1 MIPKQAKELKDAL
14 ENDTLNVVLSSETT
28 TQQRLKLE
36 RSLNIL
42 PYPYKYVKQLP
53 ENGTGLVVKVDTN
66 LVIHGLFKTRSY
78 FGLFHTIIFADTSTH
93 RILAREVDGSHIT
106 RLAREMSAQEKGI
119 YHVNLQTELLSAFP
133 GGKKKLTVDAHLI
146 LSKHWVLTS
155 SYQRYNGLHANLRF
169 DSLAG
174 LNSNTEVFKAGI
186 RFYPAKRIA
195 DAPELFYLKASALYL
210 EYETREENVVNTY
223 SMGIS
228 FGAGLRLAFGK
239 RLYFEYDIEG
249 NYLFENNLSN
259 YLPSYYT
266 KVPNKYSLRLNIA
279 MGFKFSAWKRGQ
291 V

>member
-1 MIPKQAKELKDAL
+1 
-14 ENDTLNVVLSSETT
+14 
-28 TQQRLKLE
+28 
-36 RSLNIL
+36 
-42 PYPYKYVKQLP
+42 
-53 ENGTGLVVKVDTN
+53 
-66 LVIHGLFKTRSY
+66 
-78 FGLFHTIIFADTSTH
+78 
-93 RILAREVDGSHIT
+93 
-106 RLAREMSAQEKGI
+106 
-119 YHVNLQTELLSAFP
+119 
-133 GGKKKLTVDAHLI
+133 
-146 LSKHWVLTS
+146 
-155 SYQRYNGLHANLRF
+155 
-169 DSLAG
+169 
-174 LNSNTEVFKAGI
+174 LNSKTEVFKAGI